1 MVEQGNTLRFD
12 HLPCLFKGNREL
24 LEHFAANDAYKF
36 IETSL
41 KNWKENQLPLIQYN
55 KIVI

>member
-41 KNWKENQLPLIQYN
+41 KNWK
-55 KIVI
+55 